1 MSTEVT
7 VNDLKIRIY
16 DINLQIESL
25 TAERNEYNRVVIEA
39 IKQHRQ
45 QQQQQQQQEAVA
57 GPEKEEKEEKKEKS
71 KGA

>member
-39 IKQHRQ
+39 IKQQR
-45 QQQQQQQQEAVA
+45 QQQQQQQEAVA
-57 GPEKEEKEEKKEKS
+57 EPEKEEKKEKKEKS

>member
-7 VNDLKIRIY
+7 VNDLKIRVY

-39 IKQHRQ
+39 IKQQR
-45 QQQQQQQQEAVA
+45 QQQQQQQEAVA
-57 GPEKEEKEEKKEKS
+57 GPEKEEKKEKKEKS